1 VKFTYTGL
9 ELSSK
14 QQISGEIEAVSQQEA
29 VRLLAEKRIE
39 VFSVE
44 PAKLISKSGRRV
56 NVTDLVIPLQE
67 MATLTSS
74 GVSLIDAIKALGQNK
89 EHPNLARGFMAI
101 ASRIEGGESLS
112 AALAASKL
120 PFPNYVAHLVSAG
133 ELGGQLPLALSNASQ
148 QLNYEQGIK
157 NDVRGA
163 LTYPLVLIGAGLAAM
178 LIIFFAVVPKF
189 SHLLNGDKELPALA
203 YLVLTAGQS
212 VNDSPYTVLAIIA
225 GVVILMISIFTNP
238 TVRRWLMDGAL
249 EVPVIGPWLAEQDA
263 ARWASLCAAMLQAR
277 VNLVVALKLAAQS
290 CDYTRRKSR
299 ALAMVTDVES
309 GVTFTEALERSR
321 LVPSTSL
328 NLVSVGDKTGK
339 LAEMLTAV
347 AALHDASCKRRMKQV
362 LTLMEPIAILIVGVI
377 IGVMI
382 LGIVLAITAST
393 DIDI

>member
-44 PAKLISKSGRRV
+44 TAQLISKSGRRV

>member
-14 QQISGEIEAVSQQEA
+14 QQISGEIEAVSQQAA

-44 PAKLISKSGRRV
+44 PTQLISKSGRRV
-56 NVTDLVIPLQE
+56 NITDLVIPLQE

>member
-44 PAKLISKSGRRV
+44 PAQLISKSGRRV

>member
-1 VKFTYTGL
+1 
-9 ELSSK
+9 
-14 QQISGEIEAVSQQEA
+14 
-29 VRLLAEKRIE
+29 
-39 VFSVE
+39 
-44 PAKLISKSGRRV
+44 
-56 NVTDLVIPLQE
+56 
-67 MATLTSS
+67 
-74 GVSLIDAIKALGQNK
+74 
-89 EHPNLARGFMAI
+89 
-101 ASRIEGGESLS
+101 
-112 AALAASKL
+112 
-120 PFPNYVAHLVSAG
+120 
-133 ELGGQLPLALSNASQ
+133 
-148 QLNYEQGIK
+148 
-157 NDVRGA
+157 
-163 LTYPLVLIGAGLAAM
+163 
-178 LIIFFAVVPKF
+178 VPKF